1 MHLIMLINFSFI
13 RTVRSNHSNI
23 IYIWEFSLQ
32 TISLGLLLNYY
43 FREIFLY
50 QHEVYDYNVLK
61 QCIYNIVDYL
71 WLQNFCQKDNKSS
84 VAKGSKS
91 STELSEFSNPSGML
105 RFLILIKLF
114 LDHPGYGSIGLFLI
128 IRLLDHN

>member
-1 MHLIMLINFSFI
+1 
-13 RTVRSNHSNI
+13 
-23 IYIWEFSLQ
+23 
-32 TISLGLLLNYY
+32 
-43 FREIFLY
+43 
-50 QHEVYDYNVLK
+50 
-61 QCIYNIVDYL
+61 
-71 WLQNFCQKDNKSS
+71 